1 MKVVTFGEL
10 MVRLQPFNY
19 ERFVQANSLEFTFG
33 GGEANVA
40 VSLANYGLDAAFV
53 TKLPAHAIGQAA
65 VNSLRRYG
73 VDTSM
78 ITRGGDRVGIYYNEK
93 GASQRG
99 SVCIYD
105 RANSAI
111 QLAQP
116 SDFDWDKIFEGVDWF
131 HFTGIT
137 PALGA
142 NVVEIMTVVCLL
154 FKFVY
159 NPQMGLL
166 NSFLQAVG
174 LDNLTKIWLGS
185 KKTAMYAVIAVSQW
199 QSTGYVTML
208 FIVAIQ
214 KIPKD
219 LYEAAEVDGAG
230 KIKKFF
236 YITVPQ
242 VKQMFFVTMILTVVG
257 AFTVFNEPYILTGG
271 GPGTATMV
279 LSLHMYQ
286 TGFIKNNMGYASA
299 IAMLIFVITAVLSSV
314 QFFSYGTEKEGR

>member
-1 MKVVTFGEL
+1 MGWFILRKKRN
-10 MVRLQPFNY
+10 M
-19 ERFVQANSLEFTFG
+19 
-33 GGEANVA
+33 EA
-40 VSLANYGLDAAFV
+40 LAFV
-53 TKLPAHAIGQAA
+53 IPSVLILGLFVYFPLIKNIVYSFQSFTLSSTVKEWVGLENYRHLFSDKIILTCLKNNILYALISIVIQVGFGLVLAA
-65 VNSLRRYG
+65 VLEDVAFHRFAPVLR
-73 VDTSM
+73 S
-78 ITRGGDRVGIYYNEK
+78 IYFIPTVI
-93 GASQRG
+93 S
-99 SVCIYD
+99 
-105 RANSAI
+105 
-111 QLAQP
+111 
-116 SDFDWDKIFEGVDWF
+116 
-131 HFTGIT
+131 
-137 PALGA
+137 
-142 NVVEIMTVVCLL
+142 MTVVCLL
-154 FKFVY
+154 FEFVY

-174 LDNLTKIWLGS
+174 LDDLTRIWLGS
-185 KKTAMYAVIAVSQW
+185 KKTAMYAIIAVSQW

-214 KIPKD
+214 KIPRD

-230 KIKKFF
+230 KIKRFF

-286 TGFIKNNMGYASA
+286 TGFVKNNMGYAST

-314 QFFSYGTEKEGR
+314 QFFSYGTEKEDR